1 MLRKRFFHNI
11 NTTNPSRSKSRGFA
25 YLENLLCQSC
35 RLFVLSVNKRL
46 PCSLI
51 FRFFAGWSAR
61 RLGFSVRWVLDYLIN
76 LVLLPVCYSF
86 HNSVHLSVR
95 RSFVRFI
102 RVSVGLHVCLFV
114 RPAIS
119 LYISS
124 FVCLSVGRSVSICL
138 SFGLSVYPSVCT
150 CVCLSV
156 RPSVCISVRL
166 SVCLSVGRSVSIC
179 QSVRPPFPPLFR
191 FFFHTF
197 VASYFVQL
205 FYLSCY
211 LR

>member
-1 MLRKRFFHNI
+1 M
-11 NTTNPSRSKSRGFA
+11 S
-25 YLENLLCQSC
+25 
-35 RLFVLSVNKRL
+35 VLSIVRSFSQQMTPL
-46 PCSLI
+46 LI
-51 FRFFAGWSAR
+51 DFLFFAGWSAR

-86 HNSVHLSVR
+86 HNFVHLSVR

-138 SFGLSVYPSVCT
+138 S
-150 CVCLSV
+150 
-156 RPSVCISVRL
+156 
-166 SVCLSVGRSVSIC
+166 
-179 QSVRPPFPPLFR
+179 VRPPFPPLFR
-191 FFFHTF
+191 FFFTILWHPILFNYFIYLATYAKLGSLLSLDVINSRVVIRIRIGNIRWQHPKHINIFCILLRVF
-197 VASYFVQL
+197 VMRHCSIEINFRAERNSEILNHIVDP
-205 FYLSCY
+205 
-211 LR
+211 